1 MANVAIYNTFAI
13 FVKNQNK
20 YREMKPLE
28 EIFQEN
34 RSIEEIISDLKRC
47 PKNVQPWEVSS
58 KFFIP
63 ENHPIKADPTLR
75 PKPKSIKGRR
85 VLPAKI
91 VYPLEMVESR
101 RMTQLAFS
109 IPVKRDYTLGTEEEE
124 EKNFKE
130 AIENVYKSVRIDGVN
145 SQRMYAYF
153 ASCEAVTIW
162 YIVEGDTE
170 HNKYGYPTKAKIRC
184 LSYSPMPSK
193 YTNIKQATFYPYF
206 DDYGDL
212 LALSLEYET
221 VNGDSTSRHFDCLT
235 KDNTYYFAVVDNAWT
250 STVVKNPLGKIAG
263 VYICRPLPIYYG
275 IDDLRNECEFN
286 LSRESDIIGKNSSP
300 IMKITGD
307 LKGDDRPT
315 GDSAREV
322 YQLEQGGNIDMLSP
336 QFDTQKI
343 GAYLKQLDNKVE
355 EITQLPNLS
364 MENLRGLG
372 QMSADSRRTLLMDAH
387 QKVTDESNIMIW
399 FLDREFSVLKSIVAE
414 TNPKWKKYVDTLSCE
429 QIITPFMQN
438 DKESTVDLYMKAAGT
453 LVSQKT
459 AIVQTG
465 LAPDPEAEYEAIIAE
480 NESSAA
486 RERMVNVFEGA
497 E

>member
-1 MANVAIYNTFAI
+1 
-13 FVKNQNK
+13 
-20 YREMKPLE
+20 MKSLE
-28 EIFQEN
+28 EIFDGN
-34 RSIEEIISDLKRC
+34 RAIEEIISDLKRC
-47 PKNVQPWEVSS
+47 PKNVQPWEISS
-58 KFFIP
+58 KSFIP
-63 ENHPIKADPTLR
+63 ENHPIKSDPTLR
-75 PKPKSIKGRR
+75 PKPKTIKGRR

-109 IPVKRDYTLGTEEEE
+109 IPVKRSYSFGTEQEEE
-124 EKNFKE
+124 VNFKE
-130 AIENVYKSVRIDGVN
+130 AIEKVYKSVRIDGVN
-145 SQRMYAYF
+145 SDRMYAYF

-193 YTNIKQATFYPYF
+193 YTNLKQATFYPYF

-235 KDNTYYFAVVDNAWT
+235 KDNNYYFSVVNNEWT
-250 STVVKNPLGKIAG
+250 TTVVKNPLGKIAG
-263 VYICRPLPIYYG
+263 VYICRPLPVYYG
-275 IDDLRNECEFN
+275 IDDFRNESEFN
-286 LSRESDIIGKNSSP
+286 LSRESDIISKNSSP
-300 IMKITGD
+300 IMKITGE
-307 LKGDDRPT
+307 LKGEDRPV
-315 GDSAREV
+315 GDSSREV
-322 YQLEQGGNIDMLSP
+322 YQLEEGGNIDMLSP
-336 QFDTQKI
+336 QFDTSKI
-343 GAYLKQLDNKVE
+343 GSYLKQLDNKVE

-387 QKVTDESNIMIW
+387 QKVTDESNTIIW
-399 FLDREFSVLKSIVAE
+399 FLDREFSVIKSIVAE
-414 TNPKWKKYVDTLSCE
+414 TNPKWKPYVDTLSCE
-429 QIITPFMQN
+429 HIITPFMQN
-438 DKESTVDLYMKAAGT
+438 DQESTVDLYLKAAGT

-465 LAPDPEAEYEAIIAE
+465 LSPDPDAEYEAILEEQGKAAE
-480 NESSAA
+480 L
-486 RERMVNVFEGA
+486 ERMTNVFEAA